1 MITCSVLRKN
11 INLNVW
17 LGTTKTNYLMASKGE
32 VWERPFIKLLHSSKV
47 YTLPYSALELKD
59 RETLRTMWCHW
70 FLRPPLAN
78 SPQRFSNKV
87 DPVFFQKSVKWKYS
101 LHLQKDPI
109 LPNSQ
114 EKCKRPPQSSNSGF
128 LYLSYLE
135 VKMQICRK
143 KQKQNAQPG
152 FTKTSLLHQ
161 KLQLHLTQ
169 ISSLTLE
176 IQIVLLW
183 NFI

>member
-1 MITCSVLRKN
+1 MLNNLVITCSVLRKN

-17 LGTTKTNYLMASKGE
+17 LRTTKTNYLMASKGQ

-59 RETLRTMWCHW
+59 RETLKTMWCHR

-78 SPQRFSNKV
+78 SSQRFSNKV
-87 DPVFFQKSVKWKYS
+87 NPVFFQKSVKWKYS
-101 LHLQKDPI
+101 LCLQKDPI

-143 KQKQNAQPG
+143 NKSKMPNLVLPRPRSC
-152 FTKTSLLHQ
+152 TKSYNCT
-161 KLQLHLTQ
+161 
-169 ISSLTLE
+169 
-176 IQIVLLW
+176 
-183 NFI
+183 